1 MRTRWAKSVL
11 LVVVVVGLPLSAAA
25 PVSAV
30 RGGQSCSKLGQVTGT
45 LAKQFVCTKVGTK
58 KKWRLVATTVQTAVL
73 PSLTEPIQ
81 NLQRFIDTY
90 AQPVVTVSCDTVQGS
105 AVATPIANWTPFE
118 ESIGAKT
125 RLFTNHHVVYDCIKS
140 FDDLTQNKMTIL
152 FKGVEYVGYVSF
164 APSWNDVNVDGKPD
178 LASISTT
185 ALIPV
190 IPNLRTVPAPALGDV
205 VVAVGSAGGY
215 PNVTTRGEVAGIN
228 AKDLVVTAQAGHGS
242 SGGAVFNTRG
252 QLLGIIYSVNGNL
265 TQVVPIS
272 RICEVFGCATP
283 IVYIGR

>member
-1 MRTRWAKSVL
+1 MRRHRVVPVVLTLLLAVSLLSVA
-11 LVVVVVGLPLSAAA
+11 GPASAA
-25 PVSAV
+25 SS
-30 RGGQSCSKLGQVTGT
+30 GQKCKKTGLTATSKSGKKTTYL
-45 LAKQFVCTKVGTK
+45 LCTKVGK
-58 KKWRLVATTVQTAVL
+58 KLLWVKIAG
-73 PSLTEPIQ
+73 LTEPIQ
-81 NLQRFIDTY
+81 NLQRFIDMY

-105 AVATPIANWTPFE
+105 AVATPIAGWTPFE

-125 RLFTNHHVVYDCIKS
+125 RLLTNHHIVYDCIKS

-190 IPNLRTVPAPALGDV
+190 TPNLRTVPAPALGDV

-228 AKDLVVTAQAGHGS
+228 AKDLIITAQAGHGS

-252 QLLGIIYSVNGNL
+252 QLLGIIYSVTGNL
-265 TQVVPIS
+265 TQTVPIS
-272 RICEVFGCATP
+272 RLCEVFSCATP
-283 IVYIGR
+283 IAYIGR